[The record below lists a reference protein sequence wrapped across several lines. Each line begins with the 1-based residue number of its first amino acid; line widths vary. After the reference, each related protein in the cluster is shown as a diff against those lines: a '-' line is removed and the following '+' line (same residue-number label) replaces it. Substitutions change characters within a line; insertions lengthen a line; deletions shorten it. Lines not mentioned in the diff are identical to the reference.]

1 MTTPPDGQPPKMQM
15 YLFRDTNSPTAL
27 DFRSVNGGDDS
38 GLVWHEYTH
47 GLSNRLVTNADGSG
61 ALSSAHSGAM
71 GEGWSDWY
79 ASDLQVRDGLK
90 TDAAG
95 TPGEIDIGDYTDADL
110 HKLRSQ
116 ALDCP
121 VNTADPLCPGG
132 VDTAAGGYT
141 LGDFGKIFEGP
152 EVHADGELWAETLW
166 DLRQAVGS
174 DVAERLVTNGMRL
187 SPPEPSMLDMRN
199 SILAAE
205 QANGGGLHD
214 EVWEV
219 FRVRGMGYRAAVSD
233 GNDTEPVE
241 DFTLPPDPAGPKGT
255 TTGVVTDSD
264 SGLPLAGVRVGFGG
278 HASQPDFDDYLAD
291 ETDSRGRYT
300 ISDVPVGSYPK
311 LAFFA
316 SAGYDTAVLRDVSV
330 TAGATTTHNL
340 RMTRDWAAL
349 GGGAVLGAISDN
361 TGDGVRLRRGQG
373 VRPVAG
379 DRVVLVQ
386 PGRPRDAAAVRRP
399 ADGRARAAAGG
410 RRHVVP
416 HRSQGRLRQ
425 RRDVEHPRVHDRDLG
440 ERDGLPD
447 RRRRQGCRRVH
458 RRQPR
463 PAEQARAHG
472 HHRPRRA
479 VHPGRACSARCRQA
493 AECLPQTCTG
503 TDYIDLA
510 ELKVLGGDPNHAA
523 VGPAQREQPQPDAG
537 RARHLRRD
545 GGHGPGLGD
554 HRLRLGLRRQRVG
567 GPHAPRRR
575 RRASPTAPPGPST
588 PWSTVKDFRGGQGT
602 ATTPV
607 TVTAPTPAP
616 PVGARPAARA
626 GPAAVAQPARAR
638 HGRH

>member
-1 MTTPPDGQPPKMQM
+1 MQAFYLVSRFHDHLESAPIGFTSASGNFEKAGGDAVQTQTSDGATIAATSPDAAHRNNANMTTPPDGLAPKMQM

-27 DFRSVNGGDDS
+27 DWRSVNGGDDS

-79 ASDLQVRDGLK
+79 ASDLQVREGLK

-110 HKLRSQ
+110 HRLRSQ

-174 DVAERLVTNGMRL
+174 DVAEQLVTNGMRL

-278 HASQPDFDDYLAD
+278 HASRAGLRRLP
-291 ETDSRGRYT
+291 RGR
-300 ISDVPVGSYPK
+300 DG
-311 LAFFA
+311 LAA
-316 SAGYDTAVLRDVSV
+316 AATRSRTCPWAATRSSRSSRRPATTRVVLRDVSV
-330 TAGATTTHNL
+330 AAGATTTHNL

-361 TGDGVRLRRGQG
+361 TGEEFGCGADKAFDQSQATVWSSFNPDGPGTPPQFDG
-373 VRPVAG
+373 PPT
-379 DRVVLVQ
+379 VVLELPQEVDVTSFLIDPKAGCGNDETSSTREYTIETSANGTDFQ
-386 PGRPRDAAAVRRP
+386 TAV
-399 ADGRARAAAGG
+399 DGRGAAG
-410 RRHVVP
+410 
-416 HRSQGRLRQ
+416 
-425 RRDVEHPRVHDRDLG
+425 
-440 ERDGLPD
+440 
-447 RRRRQGCRRVH
+447 VH
-458 RRQPR
+458 RR
-463 PAEQARAHG
+463 AT
-472 HHRPRRA
+472 
-479 VHPGRACSARCRQA
+479 SA
-493 AECLPQTCTG
+493 
-503 TDYIDLA
+503 
-510 ELKVLGGDPNHAA
+510 
-523 VGPAQREQPQPDAG
+523 
-537 RARHLRRD
+537 
-545 GGHGPGLGD
+545 
-554 HRLRLGLRRQRVG
+554 
-567 GPHAPRRR
+567 
-575 RRASPTAPPGPST
+575 S
-588 PWSTVKDFRGGQGT
+588 
-602 ATTPV
+602 
-607 TVTAPTPAP
+607 
-616 PVGARPAARA
+616 
-626 GPAAVAQPARAR
+626 
-638 HGRH
+638 